1 MLSPL
6 VGLCIICIR
15 PKSSRMFRNFS
26 RSNTF
31 CQFDFNSS
39 LCQSHP
45 GKLKSPPMNMC
56 WFCFTLFNDIHHIL
70 FIFIFCS
77 KLFSS
82 FTLGL

>member
-6 VGLCIICIR
+6 VGLCIICIW
-15 PKSSRMFRNFS
+15 PKSSIMFRNFS
-26 RSNTF
+26 CSDTF
-31 CQFDFNSS
+31 WQFDFNSS

-56 WFCFTLFNDIHHIL
+56 WFCFTLFNDISN
-70 FIFIFCS
+70 CS